1 MEINVKLLKQ
11 ICEIAGAPGFEKR
24 VRDLVIELVIPHADE
39 VKTDNLGNVI
49 ALKKGTRNPDGKR
62 VMVAAHMDEIGFIV
76 THIDDNG
83 FLRFH
88 TLGGFDPKTLTAQRV
103 IVHGKKDLIGVM
115 GSKPIH
121 VMSQEERNK
130 LPKTTDFFID
140 LGMPKEEV
148 ERYISIG
155 DSVTRDRELIE
166 MGDCVNCKSIDNR
179 VAVFIL
185 IEALKKLENPAY
197 DVYATFTV
205 QEEVGIRG
213 ANVAAH
219 GINPD
224 FGIALDTTIAF
235 DVPGAQAHEKV
246 TELGKGTA
254 IKIMDAMTICDY
266 RMVEFMKQTAN
277 KEKITWQ
284 PEILTAGGTDTA
296 GVQRMGKQGAI
307 AGAISIPTRHLHQV
321 IEMAHKQDIAYSI
334 DLLVACL
341 EQLDSYDWKH

>member
-1 MEINVKLLKQ
+1 MSINVALLKE

-24 VRDLVIELVIPHADE
+24 VRDFVIDQVTPLVDE
-39 VKTDNLGNVI
+39 VKVDNLGNVI
-49 ALKKGTRNPDGKR
+49 AIKKGVRNPDGKR
-62 VMVAAHMDEIGFIV
+62 VMIAAHMDEIGFIV
-76 THIDDNG
+76 THIDENG

-103 IVHGKKDLIGVM
+103 IVHGKKDLVGVM

-121 VMSQEERNK
+121 VMSAEERTK

-140 LGMPKEEV
+140 LGMSKTEV
-148 ERYISIG
+148 EKWITIG
-155 DSVTRDRELIE
+155 DPVTRDRELIE

-185 IEALKKLENPAY
+185 IETLKRLENPAY

-205 QEEVGIRG
+205 QEEVGLRG

-219 GINPD
+219 SINPD

-266 RMVEFMKQTAN
+266 RMVEFMKQTAT
-277 KEKITWQ
+277 KSGILWQ

-296 GVQRMGKQGAI
+296 GVQRMGKHGAI

-321 IEMAHKQDIAYSI
+321 IEMAHKQDIEGSI
-334 DLLVACL
+334 ALLKACL
-341 EQLDSYDWKH
+341 EQIDGYDWKH

>member
-1 MEINVKLLKQ
+1 MNIDVALLKQ

-24 VRDLVIELVIPHADE
+24 VRDLVVDLVTPIADE

-49 ALKKGTRNPDGKR
+49 AIKRGKNNPDGKR

-103 IVHGKKDLIGVM
+103 IVHGKKDLVGVM

-121 VMSQEERNK
+121 VMSPEERQK

-140 LGMPKEEV
+140 LGMPKSEV
-148 ERYISIG
+148 EKYISIG
-155 DSVTRDRELIE
+155 DPVTRDRELIE

-185 IEALKKLENPAY
+185 IDALKKLENPPY

-219 GINPD
+219 SINPD

-235 DVPGAQAHEKV
+235 DVPGAQPHEKV

-254 IKIMDAMTICDY
+254 IKIMDASTICDY
-266 RMVEFMKQTAN
+266 RMVEFMKQKAN
-277 KEKITWQ
+277 EADITWQ

-321 IEMAHKQDIAYSI
+321 IEMAHKKDIADSI
-334 DLLVACL
+334 SLLVACL
-341 EQLDSYDWKH
+341 EQVDKFDWKH

>member
-1 MEINVKLLKQ
+1 MTIDISLLKQ
-11 ICEIAGAPGFEKR
+11 VCEIAGAPGFEKR
-24 VRDLVIELVIPHADE
+24 IRDLVIDLVRPHVDE
-39 VKTDNLGNVI
+39 IRTDNLGNVI
-49 ALKKGTRNPDGKR
+49 AIKKGKRNPDGKR

-76 THIDDNG
+76 THIDEQG
-83 FLRFH
+83 FVRFH
-88 TLGGFDPKTLTAQRV
+88 TLGGVDPKTLTAQRV
-103 IVHGKKDLIGVM
+103 IIHGKKDLVGVM
-115 GSKPIH
+115 GTKPIH

-140 LGMPKEEV
+140 LGMSKEEV
-148 ERYISIG
+148 EKYVSVG
-155 DSVTRDRELIE
+155 DPITRERELVE
-166 MGDCVNCKSIDNR
+166 MGSCVNCKSIDNR
-179 VAVFIL
+179 VAVYIL
-185 IEALKKLENPAY
+185 IEALKKIQTPAY

-235 DVPGAQAHEKV
+235 DVPGAQPHEKV

-266 RMVEFMKQTAN
+266 RMVEFMKQTAK
-277 KEKITWQ
+277 KENITWQ

-321 IEMAHKQDIAYSI
+321 IEMAHKQDIADSI
-334 DLLVACL
+334 ELLIACL
-341 EQLDSYDWKH
+341 EQIDGYNWSH

>member
-1 MEINVKLLKQ
+1 MNIDVALLKQ

-24 VRDLVIELVIPHADE
+24 VRDLIVDLVTPIADE

-49 ALKKGTRNPDGKR
+49 AIKRGKNNPDGKR

-103 IVHGKKDLIGVM
+103 IVHGKKDLVGVM

-121 VMSQEERNK
+121 VMSPEERQK

-140 LGMPKEEV
+140 LGMPKSEV
-148 ERYISIG
+148 EKYISIG
-155 DSVTRDRELIE
+155 DPVTRDRELIE

-185 IEALKKLENPAY
+185 IEALKKLENPPY

-219 GINPD
+219 SINPD

-235 DVPGAQAHEKV
+235 DVPGAQPHEKV

-254 IKIMDAMTICDY
+254 IKIMDASTICDY

-277 KEKITWQ
+277 EADITWQ

-321 IEMAHKQDIAYSI
+321 IEMAHKKDIADSI
-334 DLLVACL
+334 SLLVACL
-341 EQLDSYDWKH
+341 EQVDKFDWKH

>member
-1 MEINVKLLKQ
+1 MDINVSLLKE

-24 VRDLVIELVIPHADE
+24 VRDLVIELVTPLSDE
-39 VKTDNLGNVI
+39 VKVDNLGNVI
-49 ALKKGTRNPDGKR
+49 AIKKGKRNPDQKK

-103 IVHGKKDLIGVM
+103 IVHGKEDLVGVM

-121 VMSQEERNK
+121 VMSQEEKTK

-140 LGMPKEEV
+140 LGMPKSQV
-148 ERYISIG
+148 EKVISIG
-155 DSVTRDRELIE
+155 DPVTRDRELIE

-185 IEALKKLENPAY
+185 IETLKKLENPAY

-254 IKIMDAMTICDY
+254 IKIMDASTICDY

-277 KEKITWQ
+277 KQSITWQ

-296 GVQRMGKQGAI
+296 GVQRMGKHGAI

-321 IEMAHKQDIAYSI
+321 IEMAHKQDIADSI
-334 DLLVACL
+334 SLLTACL
-341 EQLDSYDWKH
+341 EQVDQYDWKH

>member
-1 MEINVKLLKQ
+1 MEINVPLLKQ
-11 ICEIAGAPGFEKR
+11 ICEIAGAPGFEMR
-24 VRDLVIELVIPHADE
+24 VRNLVIELVTPLVDE
-39 VKTDNLGNVI
+39 IKTDNLGNVI
-49 ALKKGTRNPDGKR
+49 AIKKGKRNPDGKR
-62 VMVAAHMDEIGFIV
+62 VMVAAHLDEIGFMI
-76 THIDDNG
+76 THIDDQG

-121 VMSQEERNK
+121 VMSAEEK
-130 LPKTTDFFID
+130 TQLPKTTDFFID
-140 LGMPKEEV
+140 MGMSKEEV
-148 ERYISIG
+148 EKYITIG

-185 IEALKKLENPAY
+185 IEALKQLENPAY

-219 GINPD
+219 SINPD

-235 DVPGAQAHEKV
+235 DVPGAQAHEKI
-246 TELGKGTA
+246 TQLGKGTA

-277 KEKITWQ
+277 KAAISWQ

-321 IEMAHKQDIAYSI
+321 IEMAHKKDIADTI
-334 DLLVACL
+334 ALLKACL
-341 EQLDSYDWKH
+341 EQIDGYDWKH

>member
-1 MEINVKLLKQ
+1 MEINVPLLKQ
-11 ICEIAGAPGFEKR
+11 ICEISGAPGFEKR
-24 VRDLVIELVIPHADE
+24 VRDLVVELVTPLADE
-39 VKTDNLGNVI
+39 VKTDNLGNVV
-49 ALKKGTRNPDGKR
+49 AVKKGKRNPDGKR
-62 VMVAAHMDEIGFIV
+62 IMVAAHMDEIGFIV
-76 THIDDNG
+76 THIDESG

-103 IVHGKKDLIGVM
+103 IIHGKKDLFGVM

-121 VMSQEERNK
+121 VMSAEERTK

-140 LGMPKEEV
+140 LGMSKEEV
-148 ERYISIG
+148 MKYVSIG
-155 DSVTRDRELIE
+155 DPVTRDRELIE

-185 IEALKKLENPAY
+185 IEALKKLENQAY

-205 QEEVGIRG
+205 QEEVGLRG

-219 GINPD
+219 SINPD

-235 DVPGAQAHEKV
+235 DVPGAQPHERI

-254 IKIMDAMTICDY
+254 VKIMDAMTICDY
-266 RMVEFMKQTAN
+266 RMVDFMKKTADASG
-277 KEKITWQ
+277 ILWQ

-321 IEMAHKQDIAYSI
+321 IEMAHKHDIAASI
-334 DLLVACL
+334 ALLVACL
-341 EQLDSYDWKH
+341 EQVDSYDWKH

>member
-1 MEINVKLLKQ
+1 MEINVALLKELT
-11 ICEIAGAPGFEKR
+11 EIAGAPGFEKR
-24 VRDLVIELVIPHADE
+24 VRDLVIELVKPLVDE

-49 ALKKGTRNPDGKR
+49 ALKKGIRNPDGKK
-62 VMVAAHMDEIGFIV
+62 VMVAAHMDEIGFMV
-76 THIDDNG
+76 THIDDQG

-103 IVHGKKDLIGVM
+103 VVHGKKDLVGVM

-121 VMSQEERNK
+121 VMTQEERNK

-148 ERYISIG
+148 EKLVSVG
-155 DSVTRDRELIE
+155 DPITRDRELIE

-185 IEALKKLENPAY
+185 IEALKQLENPAY

-235 DVPGAQAHEKV
+235 DVPGAQPHEKV

-266 RMVEFMKQTAN
+266 RMVEFMKKTAD
-277 KEKITWQ
+277 KEAITWQ

-321 IEMAHKQDIAYSI
+321 IEMAHKKDIADSI
-334 DLLVACL
+334 ALLKACL
-341 EQLDSYDWKH
+341 EQIDSYNWSH

>member
-1 MEINVKLLKQ
+1 MEVNVSLLKQ
-11 ICEIAGAPGFEKR
+11 VCEIAGAPGFEKR
-24 VRDLVIELVIPHADE
+24 VRSLVVDLVTPLADE
-39 VKTDNLGNVI
+39 VKMDNMGNVI
-49 ALKKGTRNPDGKR
+49 AIKKSKKNPDAKK

-76 THIDDNG
+76 THIDDSG
-83 FLRFH
+83 FVRFH

-103 IVHGKKDLIGVM
+103 IIHGKKDLVGVM

-121 VMSQEERNK
+121 VMTAEEKTK
-130 LPKTTDFFID
+130 LPNTTDFFID
-140 LGMPKEEV
+140 LGMSKEEV
-148 ERYISIG
+148 EKYISIG
-155 DSVTRDRELIE
+155 DPITRDRELIE

-179 VAVFIL
+179 VAVYIL
-185 IEALKKLENPAY
+185 IETLRTVQDPAY
-197 DVYATFTV
+197 DLYAVFTV
-205 QEEVGIRG
+205 QEEVGLRG

-235 DVPGAQAHEKV
+235 DVPGAQTHEKV

-266 RMVEFMKQTAN
+266 RMVDFMKKTAEQHQI
-277 KEKITWQ
+277 KWQ

-321 IEMAHKQDIAYSI
+321 IEMAHKQDIANSI
-334 DLLVACL
+334 LLLNACL
-341 EQLDSYDWKH
+341 EGMDQYDWKH